1 MGRGAPPI
9 AYRSLIMSEPSQ
21 EKLTPMLKQYLDL
34 KSRYAD
40 ALMLFQMGDFYEMFF
55 EDARKGAEAL
65 NIALTSRSRQGEER
79 IPMAG
84 FPIHAAQAYIA
95 RLLDAGFQVVV
106 CDQTEDPALAKGLV
120 RREVTRI
127 ITQGTVVD
135 PASLD
140 ARTDNYLAAAA
151 FQGQKWGLAY
161 LELSTGEFRLT
172 EGEGPDSLADE
183 LWRLKPAEIL
193 MSEDYQGNVLDA
205 ALAPF
210 GAPPP
215 RRRLTPFAFDPDAA
229 RRELGRALGTLFL
242 DGFGLEIY
250 HLGVA
255 AAGAIIRYLRDSH
268 TPRLPHLDRLLPY
281 RRDDYL
287 ELDEATLRNLE
298 IFETWRTRSRQGSL
312 LEVLDATVTPM
323 GGRRLGQWLRYPL
336 IDPEA
341 IEARLDGVEFFKEN
355 SLLRQRW
362 RDTLKGLGDLERL
375 TARVALEQASPR
387 EVAAVKHALARV
399 PGLKALLPD
408 QLPPLVGET
417 AADLDGLP
425 DIHDL
430 IDRALVD
437 DPPANLQAGGVFRE
451 GFDPELDELISFSR
465 EGKDWI
471 ARLEAEERVRTGIN
485 SLKVGYNKIFG
496 YYLEVSRA
504 NLQHVPPDYI
514 RKQTL
519 VNAERFIT
527 AALKDYET
535 RVLGADDA
543 RVRREAA
550 LFQDLR
556 RRLGEQAPR
565 LKKVAR
571 ALAVLD
577 VLAALAQTAALHRYC
592 RPRITPEPLLEIRQG
607 RHPVI
612 ERILPPGAFV
622 PNDITLS
629 GDSQV
634 LIVTGPNMSGKSTIL
649 RQVALT
655 ALLAHVGS
663 FVPAQAARVGLTD
676 RIFTRV
682 GAVDDIGRGQSTFL
696 VEMHETARILH
707 QASPRSLVILD
718 EIGRGTS
725 TFDGL
730 ALAWAVAEH
739 LHDLD
744 GRGVKTLFA
753 THYQELTELSRL
765 KPRVQNFQVL
775 VTESEGNI
783 VFLHRLQPGA
793 ASKSYGIQVARLA
806 GVPPEVIDRAGEV
819 LENLEAGTL
828 DPTGLPRLARRRRRP
843 GPESPQ
849 LRLFQ
854 NPEKPDK

>member
-1 MGRGAPPI
+1 M
-9 AYRSLIMSEPSQ
+9 
-21 EKLTPMLKQYLDL
+21 EKLTPMLKQYLEL

-40 ALMLFQMGDFYEMFF
+40 ALVLFQMGDFYEMFF
-55 EDARKGAEAL
+55 DDAARGANAL

-84 FPIHAAQAYIA
+84 FPIHAAQSYIT
-95 RLLDAGFQVVV
+95 RLLEAGFKVVI

-135 PASLD
+135 PAALD

-151 FQGQKWGLAY
+151 FRDPRWGLAY

-172 EGEGPDSLADE
+172 EGDGPDALADE

-193 MSEDYQGNVLDA
+193 VSEDDQGLVLDA

-215 RRRLTPFAFDPDAA
+215 RRSLSAFAFDPDAA

-242 DGFGLEIY
+242 DGFGLETY
-250 HLGVA
+250 QLGVA
-255 AAGAIIRYLRDSH
+255 AAGAILRYLRDSH
-268 TPRLPHLDRLLPY
+268 TPHLPHLDRLLPY
-281 RRDDYL
+281 RRDDFL
-287 ELDEATLRNLE
+287 ELDEATLRHLE
-298 IFETWRTRSRQGSL
+298 VFETWRSRSRQGSL
-312 LEVLDATVTPM
+312 LEVLDTTATPM

-336 IDPEA
+336 INPGA
-341 IEARLDGVEFFKEN
+341 IGARLDGVEFFKEN

-362 RDTLKGLGDLERL
+362 REALKGLGDLERL
-375 TARVALEQASPR
+375 TARLALEQASPR

-399 PGLKALLPD
+399 PLLKSLLPE
-408 QLPPLVGET
+408 QLPALVAET

-430 IDRALVD
+430 IDRALVN
-437 DPPANLQAGGVFRE
+437 DPPANLQAGSVFRV
-451 GFDPELDELISFSR
+451 GYDPELDELISLSR

-471 ARLEAEERVRTGIN
+471 ARLESQERVRTGIN

-504 NLQHVPPDYI
+504 NLHLVPPDYI

-527 AALKDYET
+527 ADLKDYET
-535 RVLGADDA
+535 RVLGADEA

-550 LFQDLR
+550 LFQELR
-556 RRLGEQAPR
+556 RHLGEQAPR

-577 VLAALAQTAALHRYC
+577 VLAALAETAALNRYC
-592 RPRITPEPLLEIRQG
+592 RPRVVSGPVVEIRQG

-612 ERILPPGAFV
+612 ERVLPPGAFV
-622 PNDITLS
+622 PNDVTLN
-629 GDSQV
+629 GESQV

-649 RQVALT
+649 RQVALIT
-655 ALLAHVGS
+655 LLAHAGS
-663 FVPAQAARVGLTD
+663 FVPAQAALIGLTD

-730 ALAWAVAEH
+730 ALAWAVAEY
-739 LHDLD
+739 LHDVD
-744 GRGVKTLFA
+744 GQGVKTLFA

-765 KPRVQNFQVL
+765 KPRVKNFQVL
-775 VTESEGNI
+775 VTESEGSI

-806 GVPPEVIDRAGEV
+806 GVPVEVIDRAGEV

-828 DPTGLPRLARRRRRP
+828 DPAGLPRLARHRRRTGR
-843 GPESPQ
+843 EVPQ
-849 LRLFQ
+849 LGLFGS
-854 NPEKPDK
+854 EKEKS